1 MNYEILDNST
11 SININKQKEY
21 LEKLI
26 DENFSDEKNR
36 IKIDLLDNNHSE
48 LLNKLNTEN

>member
-1 MNYEILDNST
+1 MNFEISDNST

-36 IKIDLLDNNHSE
+36 IKIN
-48 LLNKLNTEN
+48 LLNSNHLNLLEQLNNDN